1 MPWGF
6 AIAGGIGA
14 VGSIV
19 AGGEQ
24 ASGQEQAANTQAGM
38 LNTVLGYQQPFIQG
52 GYGAENTLN
61 QLLGTSPTTGTGGTA
76 AGTNLPGGY
85 LTQQF
90 APTQAQMN
98 AYPGYQ
104 FALQTGG
111 QATRNADTPGVG
123 ALSGPALKDLTNFNV
138 GTANQYY
145 GQYFNQFQQQQNN
158 IFNRLSGIAQ
168 MGQAGAAGVGS
179 AATQLGTGI
188 AQAQA
193 GAAASQAGGIVGAT
207 NNIGSNISLSYL
219 LGNSG
224 NNVTPAYTGEPAFN
238 QEYNTG
244 QYCDF
249 YLKTCLQPIRFE
261 HTAGLMLY
269 EFEYKDDPGKKHL
282 GVIAQEAQKKY
293 PEAVSRG
300 PKGYLKVDYSKLP
313 GWEELDELNKAE
325 FRA

>member
-6 AIAGGIGA
+6 AIAAGVGA

-193 GAAASQAGGIVGAT
+193 GEAGSIAGGIVGAT
-207 NNIGSNISLSYL
+207 NSV
-219 LGNSG
+219 GNSSIPLAYMLSQPG
-224 NNVTPAYTGEPAFN
+224 NPGYGGGMSLG
-238 QEYNTG
+238 G
-244 QYCDF
+244 QAAEAYCDF
-249 YLKTCLQPIRFE
+249 YLKTALEPIRFE

-269 EFEYKDDPGKKHL
+269 EFEYKYNPGKKHR
-282 GVIAQEAQKKY
+282 GVIAQEAQKRY
-293 PEAVSRG
+293 PDAVSRG
-300 PKGYLKVDYSKLP
+300 PKGYLMVDYSKLP
-313 GWEELDELNKAE
+313 IDWEALDELNNA
-325 FRA
+325 